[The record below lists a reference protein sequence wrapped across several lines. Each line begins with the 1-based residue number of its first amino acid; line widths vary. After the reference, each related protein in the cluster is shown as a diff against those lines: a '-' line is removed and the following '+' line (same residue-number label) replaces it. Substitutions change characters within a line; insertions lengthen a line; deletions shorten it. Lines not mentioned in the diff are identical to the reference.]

1 MKQTEEEAARENIL
15 FNHRTADRT
24 LSGKNLAQFGE
35 INFIQGAEWQSN
47 QSPWISVKE
56 KAGCDSS
63 NDCIVMDTDGEV
75 FRAYFS
81 HENKWLKYGCGRYDE
96 VIEDVTYWM
105 SIPSFDEILKANK
118 DVLQRI
124 KEKGD

>member
-1 MKQTEEEAARENIL
+1 MKQTVEEAARENIL

-105 SIPSFDEILKANK
+105 SIPSFGEILKVNK
-118 DVLQRI
+118 DVL
-124 KEKGD
+124 